1 MRYVFAVLISL
12 VAGSA
17 FSSAKADPYKWC
29 AIMGG
34 GEDGGMISCYFL
46 TLEQCKAT
54 VTGVGGFCRVNLWY
68 DGRPE
73 GSPPAAQASKKSAP
87 PRN

>member
-34 GEDGGMISCYFL
+34 GEDGGMVSCYFL
-46 TLEQCKAT
+46 TLEQCNAT

-73 GSPPAAQASKKSAP
+73 GSPPAAQARKKSAP